1 MPQFVWGIVFLISYV
16 RFSSISYFITLIIGL
31 LLYSIIS
38 DAQVNGVVRNKRGS
52 AIEAVQISI
61 VNSSEGTI
69 TDGRGVFTIR
79 AEAGDIIEFKHIN
92 YQTFLLTVDDLTD
105 KNIILNDQ
113 VNALDE
119 VLINAFHTGDV
130 QMVNSKSIERIPS
143 LLGEKDVLKYMAT
156 LPGVISISALDAGIY
171 VRGGNSSHNAY
182 MVNSIAVADP
192 QHITGV
198 LSTFDPYVLDHSIIY
213 KSGYPAQYNGYLS
226 SYINMQP
233 TRHSLYHY
241 SGEATVG
248 LISSSLK
255 AKLKTKQ
262 TNPTLFALSMRKSYL
277 QFLAKAHNG
286 NEDYDE
292 VPAYA
297 FTDFTFSLNASF
309 KDKWRLSA
317 LAIATFDKLPL
328 EIGSST
334 RHDLKWGSQSGVVTL
349 IGDLN
354 PRQKIQFNL
363 GVNHYYSDANSTSRV
378 NFSNRSDVSTYSFS
392 TRYIHQLSNTLQ
404 LSLGIKNEM
413 TRYDYI
419 QEKEG
424 QAESE
429 YNSNL
434 HRNLAAVYAN
444 MDIRLTPQLSLS
456 TGMNGVSYSGSR
468 QYFGIAPRVKLM
480 YQKDKTGIWVDYAR
494 THQFDE
500 TLTVFTIKSP
510 VDLRIPIG
518 KDQKPA
524 MSDQY
529 SVGMSIQRYT
539 HFTFNTSCFYKHLS
553 NIKDFEAG
561 DRTDLAVVSNSMISG
576 EGSVLGWELDGIYNS
591 SQLYLRLNY
600 TLSEAR
606 HRFDQI
612 NDGQSFHPPYDI
624 RHNIMLNASFKLTP
638 SWHVN
643 TMWTYSSGVTT
654 TLPIG
659 VAVSKDIT
667 TNLAG
672 MQFVPVYNERYNY
685 QLPATHR
692 MDISLDYIKPIAD
705 DQLKFTIGVF
715 NVYNQAN
722 PSFVYIEPE
731 KKDDYFIRFV
741 PKSKVLLPFM
751 PYFSL
756 TYIFNKK

>member
-1 MPQFVWGIVFLISYV
+1 MPQFDWGIVFLISYV
-16 RFSSISYFITLIIGL
+16 RFSFLPYFITLTIGWL
-31 LLYSIIS
+31 LCSVNSY
-38 DAQVNGVVRNKRGS
+38 AQVRGIVRNQKGDP
-52 AIEAVQISI
+52 IEAVQISK

-69 TDGRGVFTIR
+69 SDTSGAFSIP
-79 AEAGDIIEFKHIN
+79 AETGDIIEFKHLN
-92 YQTFLLTVDDLTD
+92 YETFILTVDDLTD
-105 KNIILNDQ
+105 KRVVLSDRI
-113 VNALDE
+113 NAIDE

-130 QMVNSKSIERIPS
+130 QMVNSKSIERIPA

-182 MVNSIAVADP
+182 LANSISVADP

-233 TRHSLYHY
+233 TRHSMYHY

-255 AKLKTKQ
+255 AKMKTGKN
-262 TNPTLFALSMRKSYL
+262 NPTLFALSMRKSYL
-277 QFLAKAHNG
+277 QFLAEAYNG
-286 NEDYDE
+286 KEDYDE

-297 FTDFTFSLNASF
+297 FTDITFSADASF
-309 KDKWRLSA
+309 NDKWRLSA
-317 LAIATFDKLPL
+317 LAMATFDKLPL
-328 EIGSST
+328 EIGATT
-334 RHDLKWGSQSGVVTL
+334 RHDLKWGSQSGVVAL
-349 IGDLN
+349 MGDLN
-354 PRQKIQFNL
+354 PRQKIQFKL
-363 GVNHYYSDANSTSRV
+363 GANHYYSDANSASRV
-378 NFSNRSDVSTYSFS
+378 NFSNRSDVGTFSLS
-392 TRYIHQLSNTLQ
+392 TRYIHQLSDRLQ
-404 LSLGIKNEM
+404 LSLGVKNEM
-413 TRYDYI
+413 TGYDYS
-419 QEKEG
+419 QEKED
-424 QAESE
+424 QVESE
-429 YNSNL
+429 YHSNL
-434 HRNLAAVYAN
+434 HRNLAAAHAN
-444 MDIRLTPQLSLS
+444 LDIRLTSCFSLS
-456 TGMNGVSYSGSR
+456 TGMNAVSYSGSE
-468 QYFGIAPRVKLM
+468 QYFGVAPRMKFM
-480 YQKDKTGIWVDYAR
+480 YQKDKTGIWIDYAR

-510 VDLRIPIG
+510 VDLKIPIG
-518 KDQKPA
+518 KNQKPA
-524 MSDQY
+524 LSDQF
-529 SVGMSIQRYT
+529 SVGMSLQRHT
-539 HFTFNTSCFYKHLS
+539 HFTFNTSCFYKYLS

-561 DRTDLAVVSNSMISG
+561 DRTDLSVVSNSMIAG
-576 EGSVLGWELDGIYNS
+576 DGSVVGWELDGIYNS
-591 SQLYLRLNY
+591 AQLYLRLNY

-606 HRFDQI
+606 HQFDQI
-612 NDGQSFHPPYDI
+612 NDGQSFHPPYGI
-624 RHNIMLNASFKLTP
+624 RHNIMLNASFKLIS

-643 TMWTYSSGVTT
+643 TMWTYASGVTT

-667 TNLAG
+667 TNVAG
-672 MQFVPVYNERYNY
+672 MQFVPVYKERYNY

-692 MDISLDYIKPIAD
+692 LDVSMDYIKPIAD
-705 DQLKFTIGVF
+705 DQIKLTMGVF

-722 PSFVYIEPE
+722 PSFVYIDAEN
-731 KKDDYFIRFV
+731 KDDYFVRFV

>member
-1 MPQFVWGIVFLISYV
+1 V
-16 RFSSISYFITLIIGL
+16 RLSSLSYFITLTIGWL
-31 LLYSIIS
+31 LCSVNSY
-38 DAQVNGVVRNKRGS
+38 AQVRGTVQNQKGDP
-52 AIEAVQISI
+52 IEAVQISK

-69 TDGRGVFTIR
+69 SDDSGAFSIQ
-79 AEAGDIIEFKHIN
+79 AEVGDIIEFKHLN
-92 YQTFLLTVDDLTD
+92 YETFLLTVGDLTD
-105 KNIILNDQ
+105 KRIILSDRI
-113 VNALDE
+113 NAIDE

-130 QMVNSKSIERIPS
+130 QMVNAKSIERIPT

-182 MVNSIAVADP
+182 LVNSISVADP

-213 KSGYPAQYNGYLS
+213 KSGYPAQYNGFLS

-233 TRHSLYHY
+233 TRQNLYHY

-255 AKLKTKQ
+255 AKLKTGQNNAKV
-262 TNPTLFALSMRKSYL
+262 FALSMRKSYL
-277 QFLAKAHNG
+277 QFLAEAYNG
-286 NEDYDE
+286 KEEYDE

-297 FTDFTFSLNASF
+297 FTDITFSADASF
-309 KDKWRLSA
+309 NNNWRLSA
-317 LAIATFDKLPL
+317 LAMATFDKLPL
-328 EIGSST
+328 EIGAKT
-334 RHDLKWGSQSGVVTL
+334 RHDLKWGSQSGVMAL

-354 PRQKIQFNL
+354 SRQKIRFTL
-363 GVNHYYSDANSTSRV
+363 GANHYYSDANSTSRV
-378 NFSNRSDVSTYSFS
+378 NFSNRSDVSTYSLS
-392 TRYIHQLSNTLQ
+392 TRYSHQLSEKFQ
-404 LSLGIKNEM
+404 LSLGVKNV
-413 TRYDYI
+413 TTQYDYS
-419 QEKEG
+419 QEKED
-424 QAESE
+424 QAEST
-429 YNSNL
+429 YQSDL
-434 HRNLAAVYAN
+434 HRNLAAVHAN
-444 MDIRLTPQLSLS
+444 LDFQLTPQLSFS
-456 TGMNGVSYSGSR
+456 TGMNAVSYSGGEP
-468 QYFGIAPRVKLM
+468 YFGVAPRVKFM
-480 YQKDKTGIWVDYAR
+480 YQKDKTGVWVDFAR

-500 TLTVFTIKSP
+500 NLTVFTIKSP

-524 MSDQY
+524 MSDQF
-529 SVGMSIQRYT
+529 SVGMSLQRHT
-539 HFTFNTSCFYKHLS
+539 HFTFNTSCFYKRLS

-561 DRTDLAVVSNSMISG
+561 DRTDLAVVSNSMIAG
-576 EGSVLGWELDGIYNS
+576 DGSVLGWELDGIYNS
-591 SQLYLRLNY
+591 TQLYLRLNY

-606 HRFDQI
+606 HQFDQI
-612 NDGQSFHPPYDI
+612 NEGHAFHPPYDI
-624 RHNIMLNASFKLTP
+624 RHNIMLNASFKLTS

-643 TMWTYSSGVTT
+643 TMWTYASGVTT
-654 TLPIG
+654 TVPIG

-667 TNLAG
+667 TNVAG
-672 MQFVPVYNERYNY
+672 MQFVPVYKERYNY

-692 MDISLDYIKPIAD
+692 LDVSMDYIKPIGD
-705 DQLKFTIGVF
+705 DQIKFTMGVF

-722 PSFVYIEPE
+722 PSFVYIEAE
-731 KKDDYFIRFV
+731 NKDDYFVRFV